1 MTNPNYQN
9 CQLSELSE
17 LSQQEYR
24 KIGSSGNTLQMDWC
38 ISHTTKERRYRKD
51 RTCDRCLWQIEK
63 QDNEI
68 EQKEL
73 QMHLLVIA

>member
-1 MTNPNYQN
+1 MNPH
-9 CQLSELSE
+9 CHTVTIVT
-17 LSQQEYR
+17 LSQLEYR
-24 KIGSSGNTLQMDWC
+24 KIGSSENTLQMDWY
-38 ISHTTKERRYRKD
+38 ISHTTNRED